1 MIILNYNN
9 DRKDT
14 QLVDKRYTNSF
25 TTYIS
30 LPTRII
36 KHSETIIDNIF
47 YNKII
52 PDLLS
57 RNITTGMFDHL
68 IQFLIEPPTFS
79 ENNEKTITH
88 DFVLGNSVKKTLKY
102 DINQYWLGGTI
113 RSEKEWCRLFHEL
126 FPPYSY
132 RKYRE
137 ACSY

>member
-25 TTYIS
+25 TTYMS

-102 DINQYWLGGTI
+102 DINQY
-113 RSEKEWCRLFHEL
+113 
-126 FPPYSY
+126 
-132 RKYRE
+132 
-137 ACSY
+137 